1 MTLAVIRIRGTVKI
15 KGDIV
20 DTLAMLRLKN
30 INHCVLVS
38 ESPHYRG
45 MLNKVKDYVTW
56 GPIDRETTTK
66 LIKTRGK
73 LQGGMPVDEASVKA
87 LGDFKSLEDL
97 AHAVADGRAVWGKL
111 EGIVPVFRLHPPRKG
126 HEGMKRSFVAGG
138 ALGNR
143 GKDINH
149 LIQRML

>member
-1 MTLAVIRIRGTVKI
+1 MTLAVIRMRGTVKI
-15 KGDIV
+15 KSDIV
-20 DTLAMLRLKN
+20 DTLEMLRLKN

-56 GPIDRETTTK
+56 GPIDRETASM
-66 LIKTRGK
+66 LIKSRGQLK
-73 LQGGMPVDEASVKA
+73 GGKAVDEASAKA
-87 LGDFKSLEDL
+87 LGGFGSVEEL
-97 AHAVADGRAVWGKL
+97 AHAVADGKAVWGKL
-111 EGIVPVFRLHPPRKG
+111 EGTIPVFRLHPPRKG

-143 GKDINH
+143 GKDINR
-149 LIQRML
+149 LIQKML